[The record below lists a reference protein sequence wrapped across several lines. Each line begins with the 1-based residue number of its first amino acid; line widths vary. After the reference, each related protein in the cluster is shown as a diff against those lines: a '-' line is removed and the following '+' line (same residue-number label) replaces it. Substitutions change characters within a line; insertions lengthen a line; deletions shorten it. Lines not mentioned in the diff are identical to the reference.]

1 MKDDWARYERLAN
14 LYLATGEKERA
25 RQVLGQWRR
34 ELGGGFAESFLHFL
48 KSGSSAVS
56 GKRNTASYPAYY
68 CCRGWWELL
77 YGGRKAAVRA
87 FEQMF
92 RNGLSEKTMEDKI
105 CDAVFACIL
114 CGDEEKGKRYAA
126 RLQFWLDREKTV
138 GRRKYYNRQKAHLQL
153 EFLAAYY
160 TESEERLQEL
170 LDMEDRCEICHS
182 CTCPLC
188 RELEGVKILLLLR
201 NGKREEARERLERN
215 LLVQPWDVYMLAI
228 RHVAFGG

>member
-1 MKDDWARYERLAN
+1 M
-14 LYLATGEKERA
+14 
-25 RQVLGQWRR
+25 
-34 ELGGGFAESFLHFL
+34 
-48 KSGSSAVS
+48 
-56 GKRNTASYPAYY
+56 
-68 CCRGWWELL
+68 
-77 YGGRKAAVRA
+77 
-87 FEQMF
+87 
-92 RNGLSEKTMEDKI
+92 
-105 CDAVFACIL
+105 
-114 CGDEEKGKRYAA
+114 
-126 RLQFWLDREKTV
+126 
-138 GRRKYYNRQKAHLQL
+138 